1 MKYISIDK
9 YTNLKPDHMPAL
21 QLRQLQFEADT
32 GKRLLAF
39 MMDENVRMK
48 NRISEILK
56 ADFDKNL
63 LDELENFHSR
73 FIKEDELISLM
84 RNDAAE
90 MDKLL
95 LREIFKDGKVIREV
109 KIKLKKMRDNLL
121 DAERKFGKLKA
132 EFNGY
137 LSENI

>member
-1 MKYISIDK
+1 MKYISFDK
-9 YTNLKPDHMPAL
+9 YTNLKPDRMPAL
-21 QLRQLQFEADT
+21 QLKQLQFEADT

-39 MMDENVRMK
+39 MMEENIRMK

-63 LDELENFHSR
+63 LDELENFHTR

-95 LREIFKDGKVIREV
+95 LREIFEDGKIIREV
-109 KIKLKKMRDNLL
+109 KRKLKRLSDNLL

-132 EFNGY
+132 EFNSY

>member
-1 MKYISIDK
+1 MKYISFDK
-9 YTNLKPDHMPAL
+9 YTNLKPDRMPAL
-21 QLRQLQFEADT
+21 QLKQLQFEADT

-39 MMDENVRMK
+39 MMDENIRMK

-121 DAERKFGKLKA
+121 DAERKFGKLKV
-132 EFNGY
+132 EFNSY

>member
-1 MKYISIDK
+1 MKYISFDNHTK
-9 YTNLKPDHMPAL
+9 LKPDRMPAL
-21 QLRQLQFEADT
+21 QLKQLQFEADT

>member
-1 MKYISIDK
+1 MKYISFDK
-9 YTNLKPDHMPAL
+9 YTNLKPDRMPEL

-32 GKRLLAF
+32 GKRLVAF
-39 MMDENVRMK
+39 MMDENIRMK

-95 LREIFKDGKVIREV
+95 LREIFEDGKVIREV
-109 KIKLKKMRDNLL
+109 KSKLKKMRDNLL

-132 EFNGY
+132 EFNSY

>member
-1 MKYISIDK
+1 
-9 YTNLKPDHMPAL
+9 MPAL
-21 QLRQLQFEADT
+21 QLKQLQFEADT

-39 MMDENVRMK
+39 MMEENIRMK

-63 LDELENFHSR
+63 LDELENFHTR

-95 LREIFKDGKVIREV
+95 LREIFEDGKIIREV
-109 KIKLKKMRDNLL
+109 KRKLKRLSDNLL

-132 EFNGY
+132 EFNSY

>member
-1 MKYISIDK
+1 
-9 YTNLKPDHMPAL
+9 MPEL

-32 GKRLLAF
+32 GKRLVAF
-39 MMDENVRMK
+39 MMDENIRMK

-95 LREIFKDGKVIREV
+95 LREIFEYGKVIREV
-109 KIKLKKMRDNLL
+109 KSKLKKMRDNLL

-132 EFNGY
+132 EFNSY

>member
-39 MMDENVRMK
+39 MMEENIRMK

-95 LREIFKDGKVIREV
+95 LREIFRDGKVIREV